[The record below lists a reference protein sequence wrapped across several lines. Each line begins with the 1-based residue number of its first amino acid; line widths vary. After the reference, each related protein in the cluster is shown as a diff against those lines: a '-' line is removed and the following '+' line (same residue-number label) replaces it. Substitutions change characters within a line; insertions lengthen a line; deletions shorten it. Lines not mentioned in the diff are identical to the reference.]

1 MANDVRYRLRF
12 LLQELDLRPGVTL
25 LGRSSECHITIEDP
39 LVSREHAKIEVDR
52 DGVTVFDLGSRNG
65 VKVNGM
71 VIRERSPLK
80 NGDRVRIGTQE
91 FVFTSVA
98 GQHASNRTTG
108 FLRHCAR
115 CRMPYSEEAG
125 ACPSCGSN
133 EWLEETLTARSG
145 SDAKGWELTLLVEMI
160 ERALS
165 HDRAEDADRLL
176 SRASAEVEQYL
187 GRGQAVTEETLTQ
200 LTVGIARVSFAPDG
214 GPTWACWLIRLFRRL
229 PFAPTETMRHELSR
243 LLQVFPQEVGEA
255 LEELRAHYQ
264 QHPVTDAAQLTRRH
278 GIETL
283 VAPHTSRQP

>member
-12 LLQELDLRPGVTL
+12 LLQELDLRPGITM

-52 DGVTVFDLGSRNG
+52 GSVTVRDLGSRNG
-65 VKVNGM
+65 VKVNGIA
-71 VIRERSPLK
+71 IRDRVSLK
-80 NGDRVRIGTQE
+80 NGDRIRIGTQE
-91 FVFTSVA
+91 FVFTAVA

-133 EWLEETLTARSG
+133 EWLEETLTAKSG
-145 SDAKGWELTLLVEMI
+145 SEAKGWELTLLVEMI
-160 ERALS
+160 DRALS
-165 HDRAEDADRLL
+165 HDRAQDADRLL

-187 GRGQAVTEETLTQ
+187 GRNQAVTEDTLTQ
-200 LTVGIARVSFAPDG
+200 LTVGIARVSFAPNG

-229 PFAPTETMRHELSR
+229 PFAPTDTMRQELAR
-243 LLQVFPQEVGEA
+243 LLQVYPQEVGEA
-255 LEELRAHYQ
+255 LEELRGHYL
-264 QHPVTDAAQLTRRH
+264 QHPTTDPVQLARRQAVERICDA
-278 GIETL
+278 GVST
-283 VAPHTSRQP
+283 P